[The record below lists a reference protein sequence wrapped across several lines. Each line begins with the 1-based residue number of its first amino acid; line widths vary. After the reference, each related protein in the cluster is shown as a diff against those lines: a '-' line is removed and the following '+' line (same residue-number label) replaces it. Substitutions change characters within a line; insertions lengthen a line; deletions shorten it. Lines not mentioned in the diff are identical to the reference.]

1 MTDDK
6 RMASAAKAAVYYR
19 NYRRARDRA
28 LIKLSHLHPEDY
40 KELLEKEKVSDEQE
54 GKTWIDLDGTVI
66 SPRIVTRAKDR
77 GITFP
82 KANANASTNT
92 DEGNNGGET

>member
-1 MTDDK
+1 MSDDK

-54 GKTWIDLDGTVI
+54 GKTWIDLNGSTV
-66 SPRIVTRAKDR
+66 SSRITARAKAR
-77 GITFP
+77 GITL
-82 KANANASTNT
+82 TQT
-92 DEGNNGGET
+92 DTDQGDNGGKA

>member
-1 MTDDK
+1 MSDAK

-54 GKTWIDLDGTVI
+54 GKTWIDINGNTI
-66 SPRIVTRAKDR
+66 EPAIATRTKAR
-77 GITFP
+77 GITL
-82 KANANASTNT
+82 AQAHTNQ
-92 DEGNNGGET
+92 GNNGGEA

>member
-1 MTDDK
+1 MSDEK
-6 RMASAAKAAVYYR
+6 RLASAAKAAVYYR

-54 GKTWIDLDGTVI
+54 GKTWIDLNGSTASARTI
-66 SPRIVTRAKDR
+66 ARAKAR
-77 GITFP
+77 GITLTQATTDTDQGNDGG
-82 KANANASTNT
+82 KA
-92 DEGNNGGET
+92 

>member
-1 MTDDK
+1 MSDEK

-54 GKTWIDLDGTVI
+54 GKTWIDLNGTTA
-66 SPRIVTRAKDR
+66 SPRIVARAKAR
-77 GITFP
+77 GITL
-82 KANANASTNT
+82 TQT
-92 DEGNNGGET
+92 DTDTDQGDNGGKA

>member
-1 MTDDK
+1 MTDEK

-40 KELLEKEKVSDEQE
+40 RKLLEKEKVSDEQE
-54 GKTWIDLDGTVI
+54 GKTWIDINGNTIEPSITTRTKTRGT
-66 SPRIVTRAKDR
+66 TLTK
-77 GITFP
+77 T
-82 KANANASTNT
+82 KTNQ
-92 DEGNNGGET
+92 GNDGGEA

>member
-1 MTDDK
+1 LILIVLDKKINDMT
-6 RMASAAKAAVYYR
+6 RRGLASAAKAAVYYR

-54 GKTWIDLDGTVI
+54 GKTWIDL
-66 SPRIVTRAKDR
+66 
-77 GITFP
+77 
-82 KANANASTNT
+82 
-92 DEGNNGGET
+92 NGSAI

>member
-1 MTDDK
+1 MTDEK

-54 GKTWIDLDGTVI
+54 GKTWIDIYGNTIEPIIGTRTKARGTTFTQADTNQGNDG
-66 SPRIVTRAKDR
+66 
-77 GITFP
+77 G
-82 KANANASTNT
+82 KA
-92 DEGNNGGET
+92 

>member
-1 MTDDK
+1 VSDEK

-54 GKTWIDLDGTVI
+54 GKTWIDLNGTTV
-66 SPRIVTRAKDR
+66 SPRIVARAKAR
-77 GITFP
+77 GITLTQ
-82 KANANASTNT
+82 ADTNQS
-92 DEGNNGGET
+92 DNGGEA

>member
-1 MTDDK
+1 MSDAK

-54 GKTWIDLDGTVI
+54 GKTWIDINGNTIEPAIATRTKTRGT
-66 SPRIVTRAKDR
+66 TLTETD
-77 GITFP
+77 
-82 KANANASTNT
+82 TN
-92 DEGNNGGET
+92 EGNNGGEE

>member
-1 MTDDK
+1 MESEK
-6 RMASAAKAAVYYR
+6 RLASAAKQAVYYR

-28 LIKLSHLHPEDY
+28 LVKLAQAYPDTY

-54 GKTWIDLDGTVI
+54 GKAWIDLNGTVI

-77 GITFP
+77 GIAFP
-82 KANANASTNT
+82 KANASTNT
-92 DEGNNGGET
+92 DEGNNGGEA

>member
-1 MTDDK
+1 MSDAK

-54 GKTWIDLDGTVI
+54 GKTWIDLNGTTA
-66 SPRIVTRAKDR
+66 SPRIVAREKSR
-77 GITFP
+77 GITLTQTD
-82 KANANASTNT
+82 SGTNQ
-92 DEGNNGGET
+92 GNNGGEA

>member
-1 MTDDK
+1 MSDEK

-54 GKTWIDLDGTVI
+54 GKTWIDLNGATV
-66 SPRIVTRAKDR
+66 SPRIVARAKSR
-77 GITFP
+77 GIT
-82 KANANASTNT
+82 STKT
-92 DEGNNGGET
+92 DTDTDTNQGDNGGEA

>member
-1 MTDDK
+1 MSDDK

-28 LIKLSHLHPEDY
+28 LIKLSHLHPEEY

-54 GKTWIDLDGTVI
+54 GKTWIDLNGTTT
-66 SPRIVTRAKDR
+66 SPRIVARAKAR
-77 GITFP
+77 GITLTQ
-82 KANANASTNT
+82 ADTNT
-92 DEGNNGGET
+92 DQGDNGGEA

>member
-1 MTDDK
+1 MSDDK

-54 GKTWIDLDGTVI
+54 GKTWIDLNGATV
-66 SPRIVTRAKDR
+66 SPRIVARAKSR
-77 GITFP
+77 GITSTETDS
-82 KANANASTNT
+82 STNQS
-92 DEGNNGGET
+92 NNGGEA